1 MKPGS
6 ARRLFAFLLLSA
18 LSASAALCAKAAA
31 PNEATVV
38 SISDG
43 DTVMVR
49 SVSRG
54 ERRVRLA
61 AIDAP
66 ERDQASGAV
75 SRRSLSDLLLGKSV
89 RVEEKYTDRYGRVVA
104 KIFVDGGDAG
114 LQQLRRGMAWHY
126 LHHAAEQT
134 AADRQAYA
142 AAEQDAR
149 RARRGLWSEMKP
161 VAPWEFRR
169 LRQAAAAPR
178 AASTTP
184 AAAVVGNRRSRLYHL
199 PGCPGYTETSA
210 ANRVIFASVAEAEK
224 EGYIKARNC
233 AAGSS
238 GRIKN

>member
-1 MKPGS
+1 MKTIMRAPALS
-6 ARRLFAFLLLSA
+6 AFVLLSA
-18 LSASAALCAKAAA
+18 LSASVALCAKTAGT
-31 PNEATVV
+31 NEATVV

-43 DTVMVR
+43 DTVTIR

-66 ERDQASGAV
+66 ERDQAGGAV
-75 SRRSLSDLLLGKSV
+75 SHRSLSDLLLGKSV

-104 KIFVDGGDAG
+104 KLFVEGSDAG

-142 AAEQDAR
+142 AAEQEAR
-149 RARRGLWSEMKP
+149 RARRGLWSEAKP

-169 LRQAAAAPR
+169 ARNEIAAPGSAPR
-178 AASTTP
+178 AASPTP
-184 AAAVVGNRRSRLYHL
+184 VAAVVGNRRSRLYHL

-210 ANRVIFASVAEAEK
+210 ANRVTFPSVAEAEK
-224 EGYIKARNC
+224 AGYVRARNC
-233 AAGSS
+233 AG
-238 GRIKN
+238 GG